1 MEVDTPLEYQ
11 VKNISEVIHGLCV
24 KIFDLEACT
33 TLSTPPKEREQ
44 WEKIAMTT
52 MESIRILYEEFKK
65 LYEES
70 MKVWTQLLE
79 DAELQEIEQ
88 RLHDAQEKVQ
98 KFKETISTLPTT
110 E

>member
-44 WEKIAMTT
+44 WENIAMMTV
-52 MESIRILYEEFKK
+52 ESVRNLDEEYKNLYEE
-65 LYEES
+65 
-70 MKVWTQLLE
+70 
-79 DAELQEIEQ
+79 
-88 RLHDAQEKVQ
+88 
-98 KFKETISTLPTT
+98 TT
-110 E
+110 